1 MSKYRGPKL
10 RIIRR
15 LGKLPGLTQKI
26 PKKTNPPGQHG
37 SLYNKKQSQY
47 EVRLKEKQKLRFH
60 YGIGERQLLSYIK
73 KSKKMKG
80 SSGKTLLT
88 LLEMRLDNI
97 VYRLGFS
104 KTIASAKQ
112 LISHGHIILNKK
124 TINIPSYL
132 CQPQNIIT
140 IKNNSKSKNMVIK
153 NLEMSDNNTLPEHL
167 SINKD
172 KLEAKIN
179 GLANRKSILL
189 LINELLV
196 VEYYSRKL

>member
-10 RIIRR
+10 RIVRR
-15 LGKLPGLTQKI
+15 IGKLPGLTQKI

-37 SLYNKKQSQY
+37 LAYNKKQSQY
-47 EVRLKEKQKLRFH
+47 EIRLKEKQKLRFH

-97 VYRLGFS
+97 IYRLGFS
-104 KTIASAKQ
+104 KTIVSAKQ
-112 LISHGHIILNKK
+112 LISHGHVMINKK
-124 TINIPSYL
+124 MINIPSYL
-132 CQPQNIIT
+132 CKPQNIIT
-140 IKNNSKSKNMVIK
+140 IKNSAKSKNIITK
-153 NLEMSDNNTLPEHL
+153 NLETSENNIIPEHL
-167 SINKD
+167 SINKE
-172 KLEAKIN
+172 KLEGKIN
-179 GLANRKSILL
+179 NLVNRNSISL

>member
-1 MSKYRGPKL
+1 MSRYRGPKL

-15 LGKLPGLTQKI
+15 IGKLPGLTQKI

-37 SLYNKKQSQY
+37 LSYTKKASQY

-60 YGIGERQLLSYIK
+60 YGIGERQLLSYMK

-80 SSGKTLLT
+80 SSGKMLLT

-97 VYRLGFS
+97 IYRLGFS
-104 KTIASAKQ
+104 KTIVSAKQ
-112 LISHGHIILNKK
+112 LISHGHIVLNKK
-124 TINIPSYL
+124 KINIPSYL
-132 CQPQNIIT
+132 CQPQNIIGV
-140 IKNNSKSKNMVIK
+140 KNNSKSKNMISK
-153 NLEMSDNNTLPEHL
+153 NLETSENNIIPEHL
-167 SINKD
+167 SINKE
-172 KLEAKIN
+172 KLEGKIN
-179 GLANRKSILL
+179 NIVNRKSISL